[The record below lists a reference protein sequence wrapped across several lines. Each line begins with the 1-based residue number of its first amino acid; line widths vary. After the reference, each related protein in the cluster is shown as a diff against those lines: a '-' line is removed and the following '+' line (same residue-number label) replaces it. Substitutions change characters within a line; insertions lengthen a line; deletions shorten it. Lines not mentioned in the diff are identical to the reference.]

1 MCMRT
6 TLVIPDAVYRE
17 LKRRAAETGKTI
29 SGLATEFIRRGLS
42 TEPRTGDLP
51 PLPTASLGRPLVDV
65 SDREALYR
73 ALEAERDRRL
83 YGVEAEADEAG
94 KRGEPSASGG
104 ERGAP
109 NPGDT
114 GGE

>member
-1 MCMRT
+1 MRT

-17 LKRRAAETGKTI
+17 LKRRAAETGETI

-42 TEPRTGDLP
+42 SEPRAGDVP
-51 PLPTASLGRPLVDV
+51 PLPTASLGPPLIDL

-73 ALEAERDRRL
+73 ALDAERDRRL
-83 YGVEAEADEAG
+83 YGGQAEADE
-94 KRGEPSASGG
+94 RG
-104 ERGAP
+104 ERGVPSAGGDEKGAP
-109 NPGDT
+109 NSGDA